1 LKIYDIDKFGMKFI
15 FIIRWVAC

>member
-1 LKIYDIDKFGMKFI
+1 MIFDKFEIKFR